1 MITEVV
7 DPLPATAK
15 DAIKSIISHYSQ
27 GVHLHRGTSRAE
39 GAQHSK
45 VVAHWTEELHSI
57 CARELS
63 CSDAGAASIVLG
75 LYPRLVRQK
84 IVIRRTTF
92 HSNRNG
98 DAADDC
104 PSREK
109 IDVGRYGHLISRHYF
124 ELIRD
129 LWTKYIPN
137 DDRHIPRPSP
147 PATDLD
153 GESDALCLSIVAL
166 AEDVVYLTAAPSIIT
181 TDEEKITPSSILEA
195 NQIREETLP
204 CLLNI
209 MHLGFELLHHHLD
222 RTVSS
227 DVNLLHR
234 AEVLRDAVVAA
245 TIAAASFT
253 MGNDGEEQINPLSLH
268 PDLSSMLSLSRALE
282 HTFSDPINDEN
293 GDTASALTFKDC
305 FGDILDHRSLLI
317 SQCVVD
323 LPSRVV
329 PDPWVRGEEHM
340 DETAYVETSANKV
353 LDAILSTILIHMN
366 GKEEMANALTN
377 QSPLTRVVH
386 VLGDQVVADAVRG
399 HFFGRSFLS
408 SSTSAALERLLLV
421 ESPMSSASDTD
432 TITESIIA
440 KNESRNQLPWS
451 ASLPSTQ
458 KSASGRNKATLL
470 PESRAH
476 VKIPSRLCSMLR
488 ICIAFTDGAGSG
500 SSKVRSA
507 NAVLENF
514 LPIVYCLIDSI
525 DAIEQTIGGAALLAL
540 LNAYELKQGGFI
552 DPASDV
558 VGLALKTSCSDSI
571 ALSVLC
577 RVRYELEMAHQGLLE
592 TLNWGE
598 KAGRLRKIGIAMF
611 EAVHKA
617 SYRSGIKGE
626 DDIGNVSSQQA
637 YALSALLGGAHPVLS
652 ELADMPDEIAASVE
666 LVRPGLAVLL
676 PIIDWDMPR
685 MRVSSRQLQLTA
697 LVCLEELMLGGH
709 PIVPRHTGKIVVGLL
724 GCVCRAQKD
733 LDLMKRI
740 GRDGDCN
747 AQIEAASA
755 VASLGLHTAHVAKLL
770 CGEKAEIVL
779 RQFIEDGGYDS
790 QLLCVVEGVL

>member
-1 MITEVV
+1 MV
-7 DPLPATAK
+7 DPLPAAAK

-27 GVHLHRGTSRAE
+27 DVHLDSACRAE
-39 GAQHSK
+39 GVQHSTTAK

-57 CARELS
+57 CTRELN

-92 HSNRNG
+92 HSTRNG
-98 DAADDC
+98 DAADDG

-129 LWTKYIPN
+129 LWTKYLPN
-137 DDRHIPRPSP
+137 DDQEHIPRPSP

-166 AEDVVYLTAAPSIIT
+166 AEDVVSLTAAPSIIT
-181 TDEEKITPSSILEA
+181 TDEEKITASSILEA
-195 NQIREETLP
+195 NQIREGTLP

-209 MHLGFELLHHHLD
+209 MHLGFELLNRHLD
-222 RTVSS
+222 LTISS

-234 AEVLRDAVVAA
+234 AEVLRDAVLAA

-253 MGNDGEEQINPLSLH
+253 MGNDGEERINPLSLH
-268 PDLSSMLSLSRALE
+268 PDLSFKLSLSRALE
-282 HTFSDPINDEN
+282 HTFSDPVNDEN
-293 GDTASALTFKDC
+293 GDTATFKDC
-305 FGDILDHRSLLI
+305 FGDILDHRSPLL

-323 LPSRVV
+323 LPSRAV
-329 PDPWVRGEEHM
+329 PEPWVRGKEHM
-340 DETAYVETSANKV
+340 GETAHVETSANKV
-353 LDAILSTILIHMN
+353 LDAILSTIHMN

-377 QSPLTRVVH
+377 QSPLARVVH
-386 VLGDQVVADAVRG
+386 ILGDEVVADAVRS

-408 SSTSAALERLLLV
+408 LSTSAALERVLLV
-421 ESPMSSASDTD
+421 ESLMSSASDTD
-432 TITESIIA
+432 SITESIIA

-488 ICIAFTDGAGSG
+488 ICIAFTDGTGSG
-500 SSKVRSA
+500 SSKARSA

-514 LPIVYCLIDSI
+514 LPIVYCLVDSI
-525 DAIEQTIGGAALLAL
+525 DAIEQAVGGAALLAL

-552 DPASDV
+552 DTASDV

-577 RVRYELEMAHQGLLE
+577 RVRFEVEMTHQELLE

-598 KAGRLRKIGIAMF
+598 KAGRLRKIGVAMF

-637 YALSALLGGAHPVLS
+637 YALSALLGGAHPTLL
-652 ELADMPDEIAASVE
+652 ELADIPDEIAASVE

-709 PIVPRHTGKIVVGLL
+709 PIVPRHAGKIVSGLL

-755 VASLGLHTAHVAKLL
+755 VASLGLHTTHVAKLL
-770 CGEKAEIVL
+770 CGEKAKIVL

-790 QLLCVVEGVL
+790 QLLCVVEGLL